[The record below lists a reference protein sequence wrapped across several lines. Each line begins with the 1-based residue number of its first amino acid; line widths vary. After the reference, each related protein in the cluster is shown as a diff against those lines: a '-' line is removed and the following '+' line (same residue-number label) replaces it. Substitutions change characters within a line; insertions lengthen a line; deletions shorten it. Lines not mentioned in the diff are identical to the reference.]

1 MQNSYKVGDK
11 VRLIVDNAYFSYT
24 ENFKKGTVGK
34 IVRVFN
40 HDDGF
45 LFCPD
50 GNDPTLSH
58 DPRGCLSCDPDWV
71 ESVTEEDVPQKQS
84 AKKLSEILQLAF
96 DSGSYQVGRQDFMC
110 HAIDRMADRE
120 LITSEEA
127 KNTKNR
133 IRKQV
138 DTVFKNRHKKGL
150 CTKNQGIA
158 LAGAF
163 TKEKDCYKCAEQYFR
178 KWIRDL
184 KRRGN

>member
-11 VRLIVDNAYFSYT
+11 VRLIVDNAYFSES
-24 ENFKKGTVGK
+24 ENFKKGAVGK

-40 HDDGF
+40 NDDGF

-58 DPRGCLSCDPDWV
+58 DPKGCLSCYYHWV
-71 ESVTEEDVPQKQS
+71 EPVTEEDVPQKPAS
-84 AKKLSEILQLAF
+84 KKLSEILQLAF
-96 DSGSYQVGRQDFMC
+96 DSGSYKIGRQDFMC
-110 HAIDRMADRE
+110 HAIDQMEDNE

-138 DTVFKNRHKKGL
+138 GIVYKNRYKKGL
-150 CTKNQGIA
+150 SINDQGIA

-163 TKEKDCYKCAEQYFR
+163 IKEKDCYKCAERYFR